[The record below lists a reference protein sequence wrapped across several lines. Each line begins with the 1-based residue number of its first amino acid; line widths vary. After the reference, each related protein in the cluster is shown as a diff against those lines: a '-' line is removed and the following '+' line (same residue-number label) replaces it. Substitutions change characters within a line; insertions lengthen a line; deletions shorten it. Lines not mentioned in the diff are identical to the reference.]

1 MHSISIEMGLLDKL
15 ESFLGGKKK
24 EFNILVIGL
33 DNSGKSTLLNNLK
46 PNDKKEINI
55 NPTVGFNSEKIN
67 FKTLNLN
74 FFDMSGQGRYRNL
87 WEHYYR
93 ESDAIVFVID
103 SSDRMRL
110 VVANE
115 ELNDVLNHS
124 EIKDKNI
131 PLLII
136 ANKKDIKG
144 ALGENSL
151 RNELEINGIRGKKFE
166 IFATDGLTG
175 QGVDEAFEWLE
186 NELKKD

>member
-1 MHSISIEMGLLDKL
+1 MGLLDKL

-33 DNSGKSTLLNNLK
+33 DNSGKSTVLNNLK
-46 PNDKKEINI
+46 PNDKKELNI
-55 NPTVGFNSEKIN
+55 NATVGFNLEKIIY
-67 FKTLNLN
+67 KTLHLS
-74 FFDMSGQGRYRNL
+74 FFDMSGFSRYRSL
-87 WEHYYR
+87 WEHHYR
-93 ESDAIVFVID
+93 EADAIVFVID
-103 SSDRMRL
+103 SSDRMRFI
-110 VVANE
+110 VSNE

-136 ANKKDIKG
+136 ANKNDVKG

-166 IFATDGLTG
+166 IFATNGLTG
-175 QGVDEAFEWLE
+175 QGVDEAFEWLV
-186 NELKKD
+186 NELKRE